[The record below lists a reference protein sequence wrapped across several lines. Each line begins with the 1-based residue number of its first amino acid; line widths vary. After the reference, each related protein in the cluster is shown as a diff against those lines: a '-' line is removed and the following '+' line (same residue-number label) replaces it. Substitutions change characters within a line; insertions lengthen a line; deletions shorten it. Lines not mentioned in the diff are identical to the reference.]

1 VYKKELKKMRHDI
14 LEKRDLIISMVSENK
29 PKIEICKILNCR
41 YSTLN
46 SYLDIMGIEY
56 FGNQGAKGYKISNSR
71 KEALYYINNNI
82 YLSSHKLKN
91 KLIEDGIK
99 NHICE
104 SCNLS
109 EWLGEKIPIELHH
122 IDGDRFNNNLS
133 NLMILCPN
141 CHSKTDNYS
150 GKKTKSENNKK
161 KVKEKEKKIKE
172 NKKKCSC
179 GNFMNSKSTNC
190 NICYKLLQR
199 KNIRPDIE
207 ELKHEVS
214 ELGYSSVGRKYGVS
228 DNTIRKWLK

>member
-1 VYKKELKKMRHDI
+1 MRHDI

-104 SCNLS
+104 
-109 EWLGEKIPIELHH
+109 
-122 IDGDRFNNNLS
+122 
-133 NLMILCPN
+133 
-141 CHSKTDNYS
+141 
-150 GKKTKSENNKK
+150 
-161 KVKEKEKKIKE
+161 